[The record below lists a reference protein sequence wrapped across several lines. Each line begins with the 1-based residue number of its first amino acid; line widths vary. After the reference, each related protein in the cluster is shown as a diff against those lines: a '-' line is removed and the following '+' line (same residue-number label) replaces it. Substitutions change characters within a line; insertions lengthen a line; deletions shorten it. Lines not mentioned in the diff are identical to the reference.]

1 MRKMKRI
8 VTLLIIVCVMAQ
20 LRAQTLREK
29 IHFSTNLTVGMPLAD
44 SDVKPLSL
52 LVSAEYQLHPR
63 FSAGLGSGMSKYD
76 HLMLPVFATFHWHVS
91 KPHRFTPF
99 LGCNIG
105 HAFAPKKHVNGGF
118 YLTPSVG
125 ISYKLKGRHSLSLSI
140 GYELQESV
148 SLVTYESAMYL
159 TQYVENI
166 SNHAITASIG
176 FTF

>member
-1 MRKMKRI
+1 
-8 VTLLIIVCVMAQ
+8 MAQ
-20 LRAQTLREK
+20 LHAQTLREK
-29 IHFSTNLTVGMPLAD
+29 INFRTNLTVGMPLAD

-63 FSAGLGSGMSKYD
+63 FSAGLGSGISKYD
-76 HLMLPVFATFHWHVS
+76 HLMLPVFATLHWQIS

-105 HAFAPKKHVNGGF
+105 HAFVPKKHVSGGF
-118 YLTPSVG
+118 YLSPSVG
-125 ISYKLKGRHSLSLSI
+125 VSYKLNGRQILSLSV
-140 GYELQESV
+140 GYELQEYNQLV
-148 SLVTYESAMYL
+148 SCETTKFL
-159 TQYVENI
+159 TQYVEDI